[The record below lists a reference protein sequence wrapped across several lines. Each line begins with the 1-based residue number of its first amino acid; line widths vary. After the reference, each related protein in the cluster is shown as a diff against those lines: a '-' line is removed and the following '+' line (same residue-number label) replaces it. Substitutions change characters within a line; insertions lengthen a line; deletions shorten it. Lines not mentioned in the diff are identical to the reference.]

1 MEINE
6 KVDNRY
12 NNFRLFC
19 SQINE
24 SNINVFRSNNFFRS
38 IVENV
43 NNDYG
48 NQYYKHVIE
57 NYNDYLDLNN
67 VDWKELENVM
77 KIGNP
82 LVMDNYV
89 INNETYEFSP
99 TVMRYFQFTLD
110 MFKHIKEKEITNEL
124 NVVEIGGGF
133 GCQAALFC
141 YFAKFFDIKVKTYTI
156 IDLEE
161 VCNLQKHYV
170 KAVSKTL
177 HLYDNNIKSITSDQ
191 YNNNYDT
198 NFVLSNYALGEL
210 NSYWQ
215 DFYINTIIKK
225 SDNGY
230 FCWNFSPA
238 NPTIHEYFKSID
250 NLIKQEENPQT
261 NCPPVKSYILR
272 Y

>member
-89 INNETYEFSP
+89 INNETYQFSP

-124 NVVEIGGGF
+124 NVVEIG
-133 GCQAALFC
+133 
-141 YFAKFFDIKVKTYTI
+141 
-156 IDLEE
+156 
-161 VCNLQKHYV
+161 
-170 KAVSKTL
+170 
-177 HLYDNNIKSITSDQ
+177 
-191 YNNNYDT
+191 
-198 NFVLSNYALGEL
+198 
-210 NSYWQ
+210 
-215 DFYINTIIKK
+215 
-225 SDNGY
+225 
-230 FCWNFSPA
+230 
-238 NPTIHEYFKSID
+238 
-250 NLIKQEENPQT
+250 
-261 NCPPVKSYILR
+261 
-272 Y
+272 